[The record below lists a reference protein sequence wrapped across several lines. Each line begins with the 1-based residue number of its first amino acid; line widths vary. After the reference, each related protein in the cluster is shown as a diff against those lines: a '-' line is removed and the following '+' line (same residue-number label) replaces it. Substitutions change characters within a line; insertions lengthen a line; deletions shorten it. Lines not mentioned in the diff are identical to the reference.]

1 MAWTTSTSPI
11 PRTTAFEGWIP
22 REPSSTF
29 AGTGRPGFSGDNGPA
44 IAAQL
49 NSPTSVA
56 VDGTAAASTSPISNH
71 RIRRVDPSGTISTF
85 AGTVGSGFSG
95 DNGPAV
101 AAWLRYPIGVTVD
114 GLGNV
119 HIADTEN
126 HRIRILTQAS
136 SLSTLQ
142 SPRN

>member
-1 MAWTTSTSPI
+1 M
-11 PRTTAFEGWIP
+11 
-22 REPSSTF
+22 
-29 AGTGRPGFSGDNGPA
+29 
-44 IAAQL
+44 

-56 VDGTAAASTSPISNH
+56 VDGTGNLYIADTSNH
-71 RIRRVDPSGTISTF
+71 RIRRVDPSGTITTF

-101 AAWLRYPIGVTVD
+101 AAQLRYPIGVTVD

-136 SLSTLQ
+136 PLSTLQ